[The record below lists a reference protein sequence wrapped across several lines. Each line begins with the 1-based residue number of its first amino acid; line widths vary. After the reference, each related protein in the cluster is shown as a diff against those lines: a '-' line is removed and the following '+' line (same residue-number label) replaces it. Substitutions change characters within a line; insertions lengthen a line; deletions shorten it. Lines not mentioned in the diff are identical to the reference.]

1 MLEFWQKITIDSEF
15 NGSSVILNAM
25 PNMLKTVD
33 NGQIRLVSLG
43 EEHISRIISEVENVR
58 NFYEMNPQSQQGI
71 IETIM
76 YDIGC
81 IELFPSQSHNID
93 FGLDLLGNQISLS
106 KFHGYLEECV
116 SRNQEMHPSAPR
128 MFADYTNMVHIKR
141 KWL

>member
-81 IELFPSQSHNID
+81 I
-93 FGLDLLGNQISLS
+93 
-106 KFHGYLEECV
+106 
-116 SRNQEMHPSAPR
+116 
-128 MFADYTNMVHIKR
+128 
-141 KWL
+141 